1 LAEARIEVDTIA
13 DGVRIRTRYPDRDQ
27 TFTDEGSRRY
37 NNPATVEY
45 SLTIPRQARLESISG
60 TVPSLLNPP
69 PGCRFAARCKYAMDI
84 CTQGVPPLKEVAPG
98 HRVACVL

>member
-1 LAEARIEVDTIA
+1 MPSFYNRRRLALTGAVLVVVSALMGARI
-13 DGVRIRTRYPDRDQ
+13 DRAM
-27 TFTDEGSRRY
+27 S
-37 NNPATVEY
+37 
-45 SLTIPRQARLESISG
+45 RQARLESIQG

-84 CTQGVPPLKEVAPG
+84 CTKEIPPLKDVAPG